1 LYAFETNCSDSR
13 FNLFVGRRL
22 VNADSCEKI
31 VPNNYGLI
39 NMIGNVAEMVDKKGI
54 AKGGTWAD
62 KIKDCGIKNNI
73 PYVNANEWLGF
84 RCVCEYR
91 MKK

>member
-1 LYAFETNCSDSR
+1 
-13 FNLFVGRRL
+13 
-22 VNADSCEKI
+22 
-31 VPNNYGLI
+31 
-39 NMIGNVAEMVDKKGI
+39 MIGNVAEMVDKKGI